1 MKIAI
6 FGSFREG
13 ERSPILQA
21 VVNQLLAHD
30 VAFCLHP
37 ATYAYIT
44 QTLGMEITHYELI
57 TSSDF
62 AADVALS
69 IGGDGTFLKSA
80 MYVGKKE
87 IPILGINTGR
97 LGFLAD
103 VQESELSQV
112 IAELL
117 AGDYAIEERS
127 VLQFATDDMPP
138 DFYPFA
144 LNEVAVLKRDSAS
157 MIAIHTYVDSRYLN
171 TYQADGLIVATPTGS
186 TAYSLSVGGP
196 IIDPSLQGWTI
207 TPVAPHSLHVR
218 PLVVKDSTEISME
231 VESRSDTYL
240 VSVDGR
246 SVVLNAN
253 QCIFI
258 RKAAYTIKVIKSH
271 NHLFY
276 DTLRNKLMWG
286 ADMRTTTKSPLNQKK
301 L

>member
-13 ERSPILQA
+13 EKSPTLHAIIDR
-21 VVNQLLAHD
+21 LLVQD
-30 VAFCLHP
+30 VEFSLH
-37 ATYAYIT
+37 ATVYNYIIH
-44 QTLGMEITHYELI
+44 TLGVDIPRYELI

-62 AADVALS
+62 TADVALS
-69 IGGDGTFLKSA
+69 IGGDGTFLKAA
-80 MYVGKKE
+80 MWVGNKN
-87 IPILGINTGR
+87 IPILGVNTGR

-103 VQESELSQV
+103 VQESELLQV
-112 IAELL
+112 LDELL
-117 AGDYAIEERS
+117 AHDYEIEERS
-127 VLQFATDDMPP
+127 VLQFETDNMPV

-157 MIAIHTYVDSRYLN
+157 MIAIHTYVDKNYLN

-196 IIDPSLQGWTI
+196 IIDPCLQGWTI

-218 PLVVKDSTEISME
+218 PLVVKDSTTISME
-231 VESRSDTYL
+231 VESRSDTFL

-246 SVVLNAN
+246 SIVLNAN
-253 QCIFI
+253 QRVVI
-258 RKAAYTIKVIKSH
+258 RKAAYTVKVIKSH

-286 ADMRTTTKSPLNQKK
+286 ADMRSTTKSPLNKRS